1 MHCHILPGVDDGARD
16 IEESQRMLDA
26 AKRVG
31 ITSII
36 CTPHCRDPWFDFAA
50 MWKAYDKLLALD
62 AGIPI
67 TMGFEVNYVKLKE
80 LGWNWIDA
88 LAFRDTGEFL
98 LELLTRCTA
107 ADFEDYYRAIYQIQG
122 RGYTVIIAHPER
134 YKAIQEDLSIAQ
146 RLVDMGCKLQ
156 ASTDFIAGGRFGR
169 EKKPARALMKAGLYT
184 YFASDAHRPEHYDY
198 FAQVYK
204 KFGDMLREE

>member
-1 MHCHILPGVDDGARD
+1 MPVRLTKD
-16 IEESQRMLDA
+16 
-26 AKRVG
+26 
-31 ITSII
+31 SI
-36 CTPHCRDPWFDFAA
+36 CPMPSSSRTFWFAA
-50 MWKAYDKLLALD
+50 SPQMTLAP
-62 AGIPI
+62 GISS
-67 TMGFEVNYVKLKE
+67 
-80 LGWNWIDA
+80 
-88 LAFRDTGEFL
+88 
-98 LELLTRCTA
+98 
-107 ADFEDYYRAIYQIQG
+107 
-122 RGYTVIIAHPER
+122 
-134 YKAIQEDLSIAQ
+134 LSIAQ